1 MLKKVLDLIE
11 KIERLIN
18 YNLTFS
24 LMLMKKLET
33 EDNTT
38 GETPEISKLLVVT
51 GVHKSISR
59 KLEIKVELILINKN
73 KIKWPLKY

>member
-1 MLKKVLDLIE
+1 
-11 KIERLIN
+11 
-18 YNLTFS
+18 
-24 LMLMKKLET
+24 MLMKKLET